1 MTFYRNQSDKII
13 RSFLYL
19 ISPVKDNEWLR
30 YGCRTFQK
38 DFEEENFPAPGRP
51 IHFRG
56 HFNHKWWV
64 VQKMQIEFSDFNG
77 IGLVENGI
85 TLG

>member
-1 MTFYRNQSDKII
+1 MYQI
-13 RSFLYL
+13 RL
-19 ISPVKDNEWLR
+19 ISRSQNKDNDWVR

-38 DFEEENFPAPGRP
+38 DFEEENFPEIGKP

-64 VQKMQIEFSDFNG
+64 VQKMQIEFSDLNG
-77 IGLVENGI
+77 IGRVQKFTGHSILSGAFLDSE
-85 TLG
+85 